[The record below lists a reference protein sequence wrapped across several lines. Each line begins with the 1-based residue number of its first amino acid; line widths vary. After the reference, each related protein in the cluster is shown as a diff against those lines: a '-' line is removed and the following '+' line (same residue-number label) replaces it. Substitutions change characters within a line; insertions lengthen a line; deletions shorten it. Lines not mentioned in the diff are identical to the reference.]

1 MTQCARER
9 PHCFSL
15 LGIGLPP
22 CPMMGWILG
31 KEKKKLQKRGQRLK
45 QAAQRGDGVTIP
57 GSTQETFRCCT
68 KGHGL
73 VGEY

>member
-15 LGIGLPP
+15 LVIGLPP

-31 KEKKKLQKRGQRLK
+31 KEKKKTSKERSK
-45 QAAQRGDGVTIP
+45 A
-57 GSTQETFRCCT
+57 ETGCPER
-68 KGHGL
+68 
-73 VGEY
+73 